1 MTNPYRA
8 MCAELLEAL
17 EIQLDEL
24 RFNNR
29 LCIRARAL
37 LDQPVEEKPPADG
50 EVAELQRWGVDHGAQ
65 PGRPLLSPMEDG
77 YWTPWHIAADLLQRL
92 ASDNAG
98 LEAAAESLY
107 WSNLSL
113 LDSQNDWED
122 REEEADLI
130 ARAETELAQPEPE
143 EPTDEEIM
151 ELMPQQMHDD
161 LRRRGPS
168 PGWIRPRGQRHSRP
182 RHARH
187 PQAANLPWTTL
198 APPTLSGA
206 PSRHSRHRQSPTPPS
221 TNGFATTCGTQ
232 HGRAA
237 TASAPP
243 PLMPAWPPA
252 LIRSITLHRNDYHF
266 CFAVVLDFRLGFPVG
281 WSWNRWRFW
290 WFSLCCGF
298 GLDMANSRY
307 WR

>member
-1 MTNPYRA
+1 MTDPYRA

-29 LCIRARAL
+29 LCIRASALLDQPEPPELTDEKLLSLVAEVFGYVFLDGGIGGGESEFLAYARAAIAADRARAL

-113 LDSQNDWED
+113 LDSQND
-122 REEEADLI
+122 
-130 ARAETELAQPEPE
+130 
-143 EPTDEEIM
+143 
-151 ELMPQQMHDD
+151 
-161 LRRRGPS
+161 
-168 PGWIRPRGQRHSRP
+168 
-182 RHARH
+182 
-187 PQAANLPWTTL
+187 
-198 APPTLSGA
+198 
-206 PSRHSRHRQSPTPPS
+206 
-221 TNGFATTCGTQ
+221 
-232 HGRAA
+232 
-237 TASAPP
+237 
-243 PLMPAWPPA
+243 
-252 LIRSITLHRNDYHF
+252 
-266 CFAVVLDFRLGFPVG
+266 
-281 WSWNRWRFW
+281 
-290 WFSLCCGF
+290 
-298 GLDMANSRY
+298 
-307 WR
+307 